1 MRIVFFQEIFNGS
14 YLVVYSLQDSCCL
27 FTISYRDIDMI
38 FQIFAYSQSRF
49 VHVKLPNPQTVG
61 FEFHLQKVITT
72 IGLRAGSLCFFLL
85 LYRADETQP
94 GSHSCL
100 GFQFGLYHVAVALR
114 FLRIIGLARLL
125 SICLEH

>member
-72 IGLRAGSLCFFLL
+72 IGLRAGSLCFFCCFTALMRPNQVHTAVLAFSLDSIMSLSHYVFYVLL
-85 LYRADETQP
+85 AL
-94 GSHSCL
+94 L
-100 GFQFGLYHVAVALR
+100 GCYLFV
-114 FLRIIGLARLL
+114 
-125 SICLEH
+125 